1 VRHYTVFHVYLLPLD
16 AHLSTK
22 GSTMQRKPRR
32 LRLQLEALEGRA
44 LLSGPGPALNLRVGE
59 IARSTLGGSA
69 SAAMTHDL
77 RHGNA
82 RLAALTPQEKSAQA
96 EPAVGKRH
104 VGPFHSASA
113 AEKATADLKTS
124 LLFKEG
130 AKFGFR
136 AFNST
141 TTQTA
146 RILPDTPQQ
155 FSGFNLTVT
164 PQSLPA
170 EGGFRPEVLD
180 LNFQYASPL
189 LRNGEFKF
197 GPIGMPENVPV
208 LQSVKITHLYM
219 YFTTNG
225 QAVSGINTF
234 GIFQK
239 GHDPLDKNQQVFFLN
254 GGLPSPAVR
263 SFFVLRGRGD
273 GEKLVTADFRKL
285 NVPTTANG
293 IHIDVVVTPV

>member
-1 VRHYTVFHVYLLPLD
+1 
-16 AHLSTK
+16 
-22 GSTMQRKPRR
+22 MQKKPRR
-32 LRLQLEALEGRA
+32 MRLQLEALEGRG
-44 LLSGPGPALNLRVGE
+44 LLSGPGLALKLGVGE
-59 IARSTLGGSA
+59 IARPTRGDSA
-69 SAAMTHDL
+69 PAAMTHDL
-77 RHGNA
+77 RHGND
-82 RLAALTPQEKSAQA
+82 RLAAITPQGKAGQA
-96 EPAVGKRH
+96 EPTVGKRP
-104 VGPFHSASA
+104 VGPFHSSAA
-113 AEKATADLKTS
+113 AEKSIADARTS
-124 LLFKEG
+124 LLFRDG
-130 AKFGFR
+130 ATFKFR

-146 RILPDTPQQ
+146 KILPNTPQQ

-197 GPIGMPENVPV
+197 GPIGIPENIPV
-208 LQSVKITHLYM
+208 LQSVKIAKLYL

-239 GHDPLDKNQQVFFLN
+239 GHDPLDKNRQVFFLN

-263 SFFVLRGRGD
+263 SFFALRGRGE
-273 GEKLVTADFRKL
+273 GEKLVTADFPKL